1 MKPAGIAKWHVPS
14 QKTAHK
20 KTIQAPDNQAL
31 GLLLLY
37 SRWDYVNFHVV
48 SICFGV
54 ESVFQLI
61 TEIINRNKFV

>member
-1 MKPAGIAKWHVPS
+1 MFKTRKTDPKLRLFFPFYVAIKQEIANHLVS
-14 QKTAHK
+14 
-20 KTIQAPDNQAL
+20 DF
-31 GLLLLY
+31 LY

>member
-1 MKPAGIAKWHVPS
+1 MLLVSFVSLADRKNMKGVYRNEEIA
-14 QKTAHK
+14 
-20 KTIQAPDNQAL
+20 NQSL
-31 GLLLLY
+31 VSDFLY

-61 TEIINRNKFV
+61 TEIINRNEFV

>member
-1 MKPAGIAKWHVPS
+1 MNAGAIVFK
-14 QKTAHK
+14 
-20 KTIQAPDNQAL
+20 
-31 GLLLLY
+31 LY

>member
-1 MKPAGIAKWHVPS
+1 MKGVYRNEEIA
-14 QKTAHK
+14 
-20 KTIQAPDNQAL
+20 NQSL
-31 GLLLLY
+31 VSDFLY

-61 TEIINRNKFV
+61 TEIINRNEFV

>member
-1 MKPAGIAKWHVPS
+1 MLFVSFASLADRKNMKGVYRNEEIA
-14 QKTAHK
+14 
-20 KTIQAPDNQAL
+20 NQSL
-31 GLLLLY
+31 VSDFLY